1 MERKKGWLTS
11 GAFAALCGTTKET
24 LRHYKDIS
32 LLPLPIVPIPHS
44 GTSISSEFWEIQ
56 TGRRAAASGW
66 GTTKRAA
73 DFVAKHKIR
82 CIPCDNIEWINRLLL
97 IRRRLARFG
106 RRLPLSAWK
115 GNRNRSL
122 CLKGR
127 VLPRRKAIDQLNVID
142 FIIHNIAPCP
152 QLYGHHTGGQRILKL
167 FVLWQPTL
175 PPLPNGV

>member
-56 TGRRAAASGW
+56 TGRRVAATGW
-66 GTTKRAA
+66 ETTKRAA

-82 CIPCDNIEWINRLLL
+82 CIPCDNIEWITD
-97 IRRRLARFG
+97 
-106 RRLPLSAWK
+106 S
-115 GNRNRSL
+115 
-122 CLKGR
+122 C
-127 VLPRRKAIDQLNVID
+127 
-142 FIIHNIAPCP
+142 
-152 QLYGHHTGGQRILKL
+152 
-167 FVLWQPTL
+167 
-175 PPLPNGV
+175 